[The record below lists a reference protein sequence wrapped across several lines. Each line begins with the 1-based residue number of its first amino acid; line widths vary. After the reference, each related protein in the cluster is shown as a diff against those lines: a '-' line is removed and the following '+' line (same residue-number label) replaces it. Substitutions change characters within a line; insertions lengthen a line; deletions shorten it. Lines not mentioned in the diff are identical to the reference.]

1 MYFPLEIK
9 YKDTIPLSEKT
20 KKDDN
25 SQFNQAI
32 DRFITAI
39 CGFRALRDLVDVGEI
54 RDMIKSAGNCGEP
67 PTLDDLLYYFI
78 VEYKETCKDVGCD
91 PEEYKKLY
99 KKYKKEYNDYK
110 YLYGEDIKDY

>member
-1 MYFPLEIK
+1 MYFPLKIK
-9 YKDTIPLSEKT
+9 YKDTITLSEKT

-39 CGFRALRDLVDVGEI
+39 CGFRALRDLVEVHDLRELTEQLG
-54 RDMIKSAGNCGEP
+54 SYSNP
-67 PTLDDLLYYFI
+67 PTLDDLLCCFTVDYRE
-78 VEYKETCKDVGCD
+78 VCKIVGCD

-99 KKYKKEYNDYK
+99 NKYRKEYNNSK
-110 YLYGEDIKDY
+110 YLYGETIMD

>member
-9 YKDTIPLSEKT
+9 YKDKITLSEKT

-25 SQFNQAI
+25 SKFNQAI
-32 DRFITAI
+32 DRVITAI
-39 CGFRALRDLVDVGEI
+39 GGFRALRELVAVGEV
-54 RDMIKSAGNCGEP
+54 RDMIKSAGNWGEP

-78 VEYKETCKDVGCD
+78 VEYKETCKDVGCN

-99 KKYKKEYNDYK
+99 NKYRKEYNNSK
-110 YLYGEDIKDY
+110 YLYGETISD